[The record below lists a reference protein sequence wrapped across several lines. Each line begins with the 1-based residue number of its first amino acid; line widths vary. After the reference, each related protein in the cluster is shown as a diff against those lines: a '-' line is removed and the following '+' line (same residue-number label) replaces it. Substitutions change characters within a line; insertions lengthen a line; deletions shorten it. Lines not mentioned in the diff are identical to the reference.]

1 MMSYGHAPKKV
12 DRRIRRTQRLLA
24 DALIDLML
32 EHSYNAVS
40 IKDITERA
48 NIAYATFFRHY
59 KDKDELL
66 LAILGSIIEEMK
78 SLLGQAR
85 DSSPEAQGLM
95 LFQTIEKN
103 ARLYLALLS
112 SEGSP
117 KLRAR
122 VQKMVIAEFM
132 RAFPATLDNSI
143 PTEILANHI
152 MVTTIGLIAWWL
164 TNAMPYPPE
173 KMATIYAELVVRSTQ
188 HIITPK
194 STNNSKRPIRP
205 TQTDE

>member
-1 MMSYGHAPKKV
+1 MGKV

-32 EHSYNAVS
+32 EHSYNAVT
-40 IKDITERA
+40 IKDITEHA

-85 DSSPEAQGLM
+85 DSSPEAQGLL
-95 LFQTIEKN
+95 LFQTMEKN

-122 VQKMVIAEFM
+122 VQKMVTSEFM
-132 RAFPATLDNSI
+132 RVFPVRADSTI

-152 MVTTIGLIAWWL
+152 MMTTIGLIAWWL
-164 TNAMPYPPE
+164 TNDMPYPPE
-173 KMATIYAELVVRSTQ
+173 KMATIYADLVIRGTE
-188 HIITPK
+188 HIIAPK
-194 STNNSKRPIRP
+194 SKHNSKHPNHP
-205 TQTDE
+205 TPTDE